1 MDKKKKKKKSV
12 LFPNLKDRKKEWIDM
27 PEFIQEKQI
36 PIQTL
41 IVYFESKKSIRKFSK
56 RIGRKISPQTKSI
69 WYPGK
74 IRRFMNK
81 RYIDTD

>member
-1 MDKKKKKKKSV
+1 MNKKKKKKSV
-12 LFPNLKDRKKEWIDM
+12 LFSNLRNGKKEWTDM
-27 PEFIQEKQI
+27 PEFVQKKQI
-36 PIQTL
+36 PYQTL
-41 IVYFESKKSIRKFSK
+41 IIYFESEKSLKKFSK

-81 RYIDTD
+81 RYIDES

>member
-1 MDKKKKKKKSV
+1 MSKKNKRNV
-12 LFPNLKDRKKEWIDM
+12 FFPNLKNGKKEWTNM

-36 PIQTL
+36 PYQTV
-41 IVYFESKKSIRKFSK
+41 IVHFESEKSIKKFSK

-74 IRRFMNK
+74 IKRFMNK
-81 RYIDTD
+81 RYIDES